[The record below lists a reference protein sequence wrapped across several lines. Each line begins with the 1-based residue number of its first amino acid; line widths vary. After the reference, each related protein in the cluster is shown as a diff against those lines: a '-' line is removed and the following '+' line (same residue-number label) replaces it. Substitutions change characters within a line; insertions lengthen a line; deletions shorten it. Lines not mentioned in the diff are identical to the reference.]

1 METETVP
8 QARIINSYIS
18 LSINNYTQILFEK
31 EVFMTILA
39 LIDKGVLNSD

>member
-8 QARIINSYIS
+8 QARIINAY
-18 LSINNYTQILFEK
+18 NYTQIFFEK